1 MARRRGNS
9 KKYGSETNW
18 LAIIG
23 SVVLVAA
30 VAGLAMVSAFNE
42 TNTFNED
49 TLCLEGKPHPAVL
62 GVIIDSTDA
71 FPAAPAAKTY
81 QKVVAAID
89 SLPSNSLIEIYK
101 IEGSSGQLAE
111 PIITICKPDDGK
123 ESNPWTENPQFVRS
137 TYEGRFLGPFQT
149 ALKALI
155 DEETANVS
163 PIIESIQ
170 AASVNLFLPNSDVS
184 DKRLIIAS
192 DFLQHSNLYSMYRSH
207 PSFEDFRKSTLTSP
221 LGAINLGGAEVSLL
235 VIPRQVP
242 IGDRANLVR
251 FWGEFLA
258 GSNAS
263 LGSSVEPL

>member
-123 ESNPWTENPQFVRS
+123 ESNPWTENLSLCAPHTKGDFSGHSR
-137 TYEGRFLGPFQT
+137 LP
-149 ALKALI
+149 LK
-155 DEETANVS
+155 
-163 PIIESIQ
+163 
-170 AASVNLFLPNSDVS
+170 
-184 DKRLIIAS
+184 R
-192 DFLQHSNLYSMYRSH
+192 
-207 PSFEDFRKSTLTSP
+207 
-221 LGAINLGGAEVSLL
+221 
-235 VIPRQVP
+235 
-242 IGDRANLVR
+242 
-251 FWGEFLA
+251 
-258 GSNAS
+258 
-263 LGSSVEPL
+263 